1 MQLFDWPVAS
11 ESLRKK
17 MVQKTENAV
26 NSIYLSMDCCYLP
39 GSNETEGGN
48 MSDAEAEAMDGPAA
62 SGEES
67 ERKAEK
73 PSSSPEKSYLFGAGE
88 IIEGKRATKS
98 VKRLDYQGPK
108 MPVKLS
114 IADGCGEKL
123 GDIPRILH
131 KLNKMK
137 PVDLV
142 PLHSLLFDRRG
153 KLSQIKKN
161 LRLFSGFPFDA
172 DSEQFTK
179 KREKLQK
186 NTNTKLKLV
195 CEVLDLE
202 KKGTH
207 SDLVDRIMTFLVS
220 PKSSGKVKCLAGH
233 GRLMRRAGRGRLM
246 GCLHWLERTAKERSR
261 AAVEAPEEAADEAG
275 RRVNNVGQLR

>member
-1 MQLFDWPVAS
+1 MCRALKRRLKRAKFVLRFFYFVGLAS
-11 ESLRKK
+11 RLDASSH
-17 MVQKTENAV
+17 AA
-26 NSIYLSMDCCYLP
+26 NSI
-39 GSNETEGGN
+39 EGGN

-67 ERKAEK
+67 EQKAEK

-108 MPVKLS
+108 KPVKLS

-153 KLSQIKKN
+153 KVTVHLVMQRYALNATMLQI
-161 LRLFSGFPFDA
+161 
-172 DSEQFTK
+172 
-179 KREKLQK
+179 
-186 NTNTKLKLV
+186 
-195 CEVLDLE
+195 
-202 KKGTH
+202 
-207 SDLVDRIMTFLVS
+207 TFL
-220 PKSSGKVKCLAGH
+220 
-233 GRLMRRAGRGRLM
+233 
-246 GCLHWLERTAKERSR
+246 
-261 AAVEAPEEAADEAG
+261 
-275 RRVNNVGQLR
+275 QL